1 VLNSGETPDLIVMGG
16 GAWDRLHVYATDEDR
31 QSHATTLKDLAHE
44 MLKSQKLGV
53 PVVWTIPTTINSQAL
68 NTEGTCFRLI
78 HFIHCTSVFTSMF
91 M

>member
-1 VLNSGETPDLIVMGG
+1 MGG

-44 MLKSQKLGV
+44 MLRSQKLGV

-68 NTEGTCFRLI
+68 NTEGRCFHLI
-78 HFIHCTSVFTSMF
+78 HFMHCTYVLTSMF
-91 M
+91 V